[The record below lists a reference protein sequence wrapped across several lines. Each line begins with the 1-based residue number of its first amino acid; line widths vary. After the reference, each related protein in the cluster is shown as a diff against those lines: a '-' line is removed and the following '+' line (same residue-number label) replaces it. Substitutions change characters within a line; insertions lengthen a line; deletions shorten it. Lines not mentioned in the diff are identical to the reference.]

1 MSEGPKICGACNE
14 NIPNHWVIGL
24 DKFWHQDCFC
34 CGVCGRVV
42 DAKETFYEKDG
53 KPVCHRC
60 QTKNFVE
67 KCGVCQE
74 PIIGNRMIYK
84 DIHYHYT
91 CLNCKKCGQPFKEE
105 QHDQIKILE
114 NGDFVHDNC

>member
-1 MSEGPKICGACNE
+1 MTIEHLRICGACNE

-53 KPVCHRC
+53 ESSLLVLPS
-60 QTKNFVE
+60 F
-67 KCGVCQE
+67 
-74 PIIGNRMIYK
+74 
-84 DIHYHYT
+84 
-91 CLNCKKCGQPFKEE
+91 L
-105 QHDQIKILE
+105 
-114 NGDFVHDNC
+114 